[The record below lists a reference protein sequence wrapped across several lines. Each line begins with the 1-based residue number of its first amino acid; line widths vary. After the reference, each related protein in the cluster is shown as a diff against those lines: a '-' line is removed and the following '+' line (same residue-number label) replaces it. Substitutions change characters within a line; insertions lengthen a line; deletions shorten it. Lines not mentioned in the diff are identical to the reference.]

1 MTLSLSDQARVDLQT
16 LLESVQPASLLLAGG
31 ARDYEAL
38 VNEAAGDC
46 QLQNVDLD
54 SLCRQV
60 DDLAVFDVVLLAEV
74 LENLDKYQAETLIGR
89 LRDLHSRHLFM
100 FVRMG
105 QGWSDL
111 KSYWRRNDLLAHGF
125 SLYGRYKEDDREYHL
140 YRFELETYKNT
151 PEWLNSQYWANPELF
166 DKFRW

>member
-1 MTLSLSDQARVDLQT
+1 MTLSLSEQARSDLQT
-16 LLESVQPASLLLAGG
+16 LIESVQPASLLLVAG
-31 ARDYEAL
+31 ARDYAPL

-46 QLQNVDLD
+46 RTQHVDRDTLCGQLDE
-54 SLCRQV
+54 
-60 DDLAVFDVVLLAEV
+60 LAIFDVVLLAGV
-74 LENLDKYQAETLIGR
+74 LENLARYEAETLIGR

-105 QGWSDL
+105 NGWSDL
-111 KSYWRRNDLLAHGF
+111 KSHWRRNDLLAYGF
-125 SLYGRYKEDDREYHL
+125 SLHGRYKENDREYHL
-140 YRFELETYKNT
+140 YRFELETYKTT